1 MIELRLAL
9 QYVPLGCFYGFLY
22 TALPVLL
29 RAGGAESAAVG
40 LLGLLALPTGI
51 AFFWAPLIDRG
62 ARAPAAAAARHRRWM
77 IVTQVLAA
85 AALAVVAAVDPAA
98 VDPGGGDPGGMGGLD
113 RSLYLI
119 VLALLFVISILFAT
133 KEVAANALLREMA
146 AGSPGLMARANG
158 LRAAALF
165 LGTWIG
171 SGMLTG
177 WYEVIGWRDAFL
189 ITAGLGILMLPAMIG
204 LGACGSRQASG
215 PATGAQAGEEGL
227 DGAFAALGHMLRHAG
242 GRRRMAGLSIVAVPL
257 ALPVAMF
264 PVFLADAGLTMERI
278 GLVLGGGGTI
288 ASLAAAWGTGRLA
301 ARFGAGRVMVTLI
314 AGQIAAL
321 AVWTGF
327 ALAAG
332 RGLAVDGT
340 ALAALGVVQ
349 LSAYAGF
356 TVILNI
362 LAMERA
368 RTTHAGTDIA
378 VLRGSFYLTA
388 TAAHMAGGWLAD
400 PLGWPGY
407 FGLTTLIF
415 VLVLP
420 LLRLADPSACRRPAG
435 RPVASGAVD

>member
-9 QYVPLGCFYGFLY
+9 QYLPLGGFYGFLY

-51 AFFWAPLIDRG
+51 AFLWAPLVDRG

-85 AALAVVAAVDPAA
+85 AALALVAAIDPTAA
-98 VDPGGGDPGGMGGLD
+98 AGLD
-113 RSLYLI
+113 RRVYLT
-119 VLALLFVISILFAT
+119 VLVLLFVISILFAT

-146 AGSPGLMARANG
+146 ADAPGLMARANG

-171 SGMLTG
+171 SGVLTT
-177 WYEVIGWRDAFL
+177 WYDDIGWRDAFL
-189 ITAGLGILMLPAMIG
+189 ITAVLGILMLPAMIG
-204 LGACGSRQASG
+204 LGARDGRGRGRADAEAAG
-215 PATGAQAGEEGL
+215 GAESL

-264 PVFLADAGLTMERI
+264 PVFLADAGLTMARI

-288 ASLAAAWGTGRLA
+288 ASLAAAWAGGWLAGRLGA
-301 ARFGAGRVMVTLI
+301 ARVLVALVVL
-314 AGQIAAL
+314 QVAAL
-321 AVWTGF
+321 AAWTGF
-327 ALAAG
+327 ALAAA
-332 RGLAVDGT
+332 RGLVIDGG
-340 ALAALGVVQ
+340 ALAALGVLQ
-349 LSAYAGF
+349 LSVYAGF
-356 TVILNI
+356 TVVLNI

-368 RTTHAGTDIA
+368 RPAHAGTDIA

-388 TAAHMAGGWLAD
+388 TAAHMAGGWIAD
-400 PLGWPGY
+400 PLGWPAY
-407 FGLTTLIF
+407 FGLTTLVF
-415 VLVLP
+415 ALVLP
-420 LLRLADPSACRRPAG
+420 LLRLADPAAIRPPSARPAD
-435 RPVASGAVD
+435 PAAAD